1 MQKSKLLAV
10 LRTFSP
16 SEWSRL
22 DAFLH
27 SPYFNRRTD
36 VCALFE
42 YLRAQAQQGFPA
54 AGLEKA
60 AVWEALFPEE
70 QADATR
76 LNHLNNWLLQLV
88 ETFLS
93 IERYRE
99 QEPAVRDNLLQV
111 YLERDLYKHFHFQ
124 WRKSRRQLAEQ
135 PADDLASYRQ
145 RYLLWERREAWVARR
160 NERKYNE
167 ALQRANDYLD
177 QYYFA
182 RKARYLSEMLDMQQ
196 FITGHYRLS
205 MLAEVRAALRAAGEL
220 PPLLRVYDKLLDLF
234 DQQGSERAFNRL
246 LEAWRA
252 HLPAFSPADAKR
264 LLYHAINFCV
274 YRINQG
280 ERRYAHALQALY
292 EEGIQTGI
300 LLENGLLSPW
310 TFKNMVRLGL
320 GLKQYEWVESFV
332 LTYSDRLPERE
343 KEDALHYNLADVYYH
358 QQQYDPAMD
367 HLKQVEYTDVHYHL
381 GAKVML
387 LKIYFEKGEEE
398 AFWSLLSA
406 LRVFLRRDGSVARN
420 VKRAYSNFAIWSGRI
435 FRMRPEDA
443 EPFRRK
449 LDATRAV
456 NDRSWLLQQIERK
469 GAGKSGS

>member
-1 MQKSKLLAV
+1 MRKSKLLAV
-10 LRTFSP
+10 LRTLSP
-16 SEWSRL
+16 PEWSRL
-22 DAFLH
+22 EAFLH

-36 VCALFE
+36 VCRLFE
-42 YLRAQAQQGFPA
+42 YLRAQAQEGFPA
-54 AGLEKA
+54 SALEKEV
-60 AVWEALFPEE
+60 VWGALFP
-70 QADATR
+70 AGPVNATR

-99 QEPAVRDNLLQV
+99 QDLAVRDNLLQV
-111 YLERDLYKHFHFQ
+111 YLARDLHKHFHFQ
-124 WRKSRRQLAEQ
+124 WRKSRRQLEAR

-145 RYLLWERREAWVARR
+145 RYLLWERREEWVARR

-177 QYYFA
+177 EYYFA
-182 RKARYLSEMLDMQQ
+182 RKAKYLSEMLDMQQ
-196 FITGHYRLS
+196 FITGHYHRS
-205 MLAEVRAALRAAGEL
+205 MHAEVREALRSAAEL
-220 PPLLRVYDKLLDLF
+220 PPLLQVYDKLLALF
-234 DQQGSERAFNRL
+234 EDQDSETAFNQL
-246 LEAWRA
+246 LEAWRI

-280 ERRYAHALQALY
+280 ERRYAYSLQALY
-292 EEGIQTGI
+292 EEGIRTGI

-343 KEDALHYNLADVYYH
+343 KEGALHYNLADVYYH
-358 QQQYDPAMD
+358 QQQYDLAMD
-367 HLKQVEYTDVHYHL
+367 HLKRVEYTDVHYHL

-406 LRVFLRRDGSVARN
+406 LRVFLRRNASVARN
-420 VKRAYSNFAIWSGRI
+420 VKKAYNNFATWSGRI
-435 FRMRPEDA
+435 FRMRPQDA
-443 EPFRRK
+443 EAFRQK
-449 LDATRAV
+449 LEATRAV
-456 NDRSWLLQQIERK
+456 NDRSWLMQQIGRK
-469 GAGKSGS
+469 GAGKSGR